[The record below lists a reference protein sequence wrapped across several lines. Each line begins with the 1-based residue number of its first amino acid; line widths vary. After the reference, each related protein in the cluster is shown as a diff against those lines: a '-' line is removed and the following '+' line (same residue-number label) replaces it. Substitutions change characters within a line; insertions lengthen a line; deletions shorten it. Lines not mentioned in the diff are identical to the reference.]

1 MNFLSRQ
8 EINATYTR
16 YLKPYNQ
23 NGDLPYLSVR
33 DNAQLLSLEEVALLF
48 GFEPFDLA
56 GFILVHPEAHPEAIP
71 YQLFGE
77 DIFFERE
84 AILIWYLDTALPLLK
99 EASS

>member
-8 EINATYTR
+8 EINATYTC
-16 YLKPYNQ
+16 YLKPYTQ
-23 NGDLPYLSVR
+23 SGDLPYLSVR
-33 DNAQLLSLEEVALLF
+33 DNARLLSLNEVALLF

-56 GFILVHPEAHPEAIP
+56 GFILVHPEALP
-71 YQLFGE
+71 YQLCGD

-84 AILIWYLDTALPLLK
+84 VILTWYLETALPLLK

>member
-1 MNFLSRQ
+1 MNFLSRP
-8 EINATYTR
+8 EINATYACC
-16 YLKPYNQ
+16 LQPYNQ
-23 NGDLPYLSVR
+23 SGDLPYLTVKDS
-33 DNAQLLSLEEVALLF
+33 AQLLSLEEVALLF

-84 AILIWYLDTALPLLK
+84 AILIWYLETALPLLK
-99 EASS
+99 ESSC

>member
-16 YLKPYNQ
+16 YLKPYTQ
-23 NGDLPYLSVR
+23 SGDLPYLSVR

-56 GFILVHPEAHPEAIP
+56 GFILVHSEAHPGSIP
-71 YQLFGE
+71 YQLCGE
-77 DIFFERE
+77 DLFFERE
-84 AILIWYLDTALPLLK
+84 AILSWYLETALPLLK
-99 EASS
+99 ESSS

>member
-1 MNFLSRQ
+1 MNFLSRR
-8 EINATYTR
+8 EINATYAC
-16 YLKPYNQ
+16 YLRPYNQ
-23 NGDLPYLSVR
+23 SGDLPYLSAR
-33 DNAQLLSLEEVALLF
+33 DNARLLSLNEVALLF

-84 AILIWYLDTALPLLK
+84 PILIWYLDTALPLLK